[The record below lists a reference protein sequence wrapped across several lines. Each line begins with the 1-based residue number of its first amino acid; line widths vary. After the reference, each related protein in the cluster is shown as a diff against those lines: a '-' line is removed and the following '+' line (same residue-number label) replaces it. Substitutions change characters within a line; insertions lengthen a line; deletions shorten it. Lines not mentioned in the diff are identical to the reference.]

1 MNSPVET
8 KKWIL
13 MTGAAG
19 LIGRHLR
26 FALNDQFFFW
36 CIDKHPVNDMD
47 TGDVGDV
54 LDIGSLAT
62 FTDAWDSHPEITSN
76 LHAVIHL
83 AAYYDFTN
91 QPNPAYQ
98 RVNDGL
104 ERLLMLM
111 SQDAP
116 ENCLLI
122 SSGSMA
128 ALAPVLPGQRQSETS
143 PRAGLWAY
151 PHSKL
156 QAERLLDQT
165 TIRQP
170 IVQLILAAVYTDS
183 CELVPLYNWIEIC
196 ASGGIEKYFYPGP
209 TTRGLTYCHIEDV
222 VRAFAMT
229 IQKFGPGGELILQ
242 AEAELAAK
250 RAKKSIEGSM
260 EGGVREKFLIG
271 QPEPMS
277 YREIHALAC
286 TAFRGKAIKLI
297 QLPTD
302 LVTIGAWIMELVERI
317 RKKPRFIKPWMIKF
331 AGEHFSFDLTYVRTR
346 LGWVPKKSIQHDF
359 NGILTCAVRDRA
371 NWLKINSLRP
381 R

>member
-1 MNSPVET
+1 
-8 KKWIL
+8 
-13 MTGAAG
+13 MTGAGG

-26 FALNDQFFFW
+26 FSLNDQFRFW
-36 CIDKHPVNDMD
+36 CIDKHPVNDMYI
-47 TGDVGDV
+47 GDVVDV

-62 FTDAWDSHPEITSN
+62 FTDAWESHPEITAN

-83 AAYYDFTN
+83 AAYYDFSN
-91 QPNPAYQ
+91 EPNPGYQ

-111 SQDAP
+111 SKDAP
-116 ENCLLI
+116 GDCLMI
-122 SSGSMA
+122 SAGSMA

-143 PRAGLWAY
+143 PRAGLWEY
-151 PHSKL
+151 PHSKV
-156 QAERLLDQT
+156 QAERLLDQS

-170 IVQLILAAVYTDS
+170 IVQLILAAVYSDW

-196 ASGGIEKYFYPGP
+196 ASDGLEKYFYPGP
-209 TTRGLTYCHIEDV
+209 PTRGLTYCHIEDV

-229 IQKFGPGGELILQ
+229 IEKFGPGGELILQ
-242 AEAELAAK
+242 AEAELADK
-250 RAKKSIEGSM
+250 RAKKSVEVSM

-271 QPEPMS
+271 QPQPMT
-277 YREIHALAC
+277 YREIHARAC
-286 TAFRGKAIKLI
+286 TAFRGKAITLM
-297 QLPTD
+297 QLPPEF
-302 LVTIGAWIMELVERI
+302 VTIGAWVMELVARI
-317 RKKPRFIKPWMIKF
+317 RKKPRFIRPWMIKF

-346 LGWVPKKSIQHDF
+346 LGWVPKKSIQQDF
-359 NGILTCAVRDRA
+359 NAILIRAVRERA